1 MNRVVL
7 IGNVGKDPEIR
18 YAQSGMAICNFSIAT
33 TKTAK
38 GEKKTSWHNIL
49 CFDKTAENVSKYVSK
64 GSKVAVSGEIQYS
77 EWEKDGQKH
86 YKTEILANEIE
97 FLGSKS
103 DGQASSRNNQ
113 PPAASRQDGYAGQGH
128 REGYDIP
135 DSGEIPF

>member
-33 TKTAK
+33 TKMAK

-49 CFDKTAENVSKYVSK
+49 CFDKTAENVSKYVVK

-86 YKTEILANEIE
+86 YKTEIIANEIE
-97 FLGSKS
+97 FLDSKKP
-103 DGQASSRNNQ
+103 DGQQGQGHQ
-113 PPAASRQDGYAGQGH
+113 PTAASRQDGPEPSFGS
-128 REGYDIP
+128 EDIP
-135 DSGEIPF
+135 F